1 VAFSQVNL
9 YFQSHITSSKE
20 SQLNKRFFIFSFLLS
35 TLNSPLLFANA
46 THAMDAYL
54 NQDYQKAFEL
64 YEQTAFLGHSKS
76 QFNLGVQYLR
86 GQGVKQNKLT
96 AYAYF
101 SLALDNGFMMA
112 KQARKSVIKRL
123 SESELQQAQKHAAKL
138 IALYG
143 QSGSK
148 NIEIALTKN
157 HSYNPP
163 PKRSKNPEVEYPSS
177 LARDGIPGFASYIFD
192 IDRNGVPRDLV
203 LLSSYPE
210 KEFGESVLEKLE
222 NSRYQIIKISGS
234 LRKFSNAQFSGVFK
248 GGDIPAETLER
259 INNKKKSLYAKARSG
274 DIAAQA
280 ELASLIELMSEQPDY
295 AVALANSEVEVNNMP
310 EQVLLS
316 DDAQPVFKYNSDV
329 EGDFFNFSYLVWLD
343 STGKVS
349 RYEAHKHPGIP
360 NELKENAE
368 ITINDWHLKFSKPQ
382 KVTGIQG
389 PYLAKFFY
397 NNSKRN
403 KSFSNYIN
411 RSYVSLK
418 SIESRSKY
426 EIASYWRK
434 EAAKG
439 GHEPSLFLLGVNC
452 NMRLLKIAA
461 NNGYIPAQVQAGK
474 CVMRMAEPTEEDINN
489 AKYWL
494 VSSAQSNSFI
504 AKRLLAEFYT
514 KHSNNQA
521 DLESAISL
529 AEEVADETD
538 DPRAYEYMAAA
549 SAKLGKFE
557 DAVDYQETAVKK
569 AWQDNYYMTPFEL
582 NLANF
587 QSNKI
592 ASW

>member
-1 VAFSQVNL
+1 
-9 YFQSHITSSKE
+9 
-20 SQLNKRFFIFSFLLS
+20 LNKLFFIFSFVLF
-35 TLNSPLLFANA
+35 TLHSPLLFANS

-96 AYAYF
+96 AYAYL

-123 SESELQQAQKHAAKL
+123 SENELMVAKKQAAQL

-143 QSGSK
+143 KNGTE
-148 NIEIALTKN
+148 NIETALNSN

-163 PKRSKNPEVEYPSS
+163 PKRSKNPEVVYPAS
-177 LARDGIPGFASYIFD
+177 LAKDSIPGFASYIFD

-203 LLSSYPE
+203 QLSSYPDQ
-210 KEFGESVLEKLE
+210 EFGESVLEKLK
-222 NSRYQIIKISGS
+222 NSRYQIIKISGA
-234 LRKFSNAQFSGVFK
+234 LRKFTNAQFSGVFK
-248 GGDIPAETLER
+248 GGDIPIETLER
-259 INNKKKSLYAKARSG
+259 INKKKKSLYAKARSG
-274 DIAAQA
+274 DIVAQA
-280 ELASLIELMSEQPDY
+280 ELADLIDLMNELPDFVIPLVKEEVVISQVPEHALLTSE
-295 AVALANSEVEVNNMP
+295 S
-310 EQVLLS
+310 
-316 DDAQPVFKYNSDV
+316 QPVFKYSSDV

-349 RYEAHKHPGIP
+349 RYKAHKHSGIP

-368 ITINDWHLKFSKPQ
+368 MTINDWHLKFSKPQ

-418 SIESRSKY
+418 SIENRSKY

-439 GHEPSLFLLGVNC
+439 GHEPSLFLLGANC
-452 NMRLLKIAA
+452 NMRLLKVAA

-474 CVMRMAEPTEEDINN
+474 CVMRMAESTEEDINN

-494 VSSAQSNSFI
+494 VSSAQSKNFI

-521 DLESAISL
+521 DLESAIAL

-557 DAVDYQETAVKK
+557 EAIDYQETAVKK
-569 AWQDNYYMTPFEL
+569 AWQDNYFMAPFEL

-592 ASW
+592 ATW

>member
-1 VAFSQVNL
+1 MNKLVFTFSL
-9 YFQSHITSSKE
+9 
-20 SQLNKRFFIFSFLLS
+20 IFA
-35 TLNSPLLFANA
+35 TLNSPMLLANA
-46 THAMDAYL
+46 TEAMDAYL

-64 YEQTAFLGHSKS
+64 YEQTASLGHSKS

-163 PKRSKNPEVEYPSS
+163 PKRSKNPEIEYPSS

-234 LRKFSNAQFSGVFK
+234 LRKFTNAQFSGVFK

-259 INNKKKSLYAKARSG
+259 INNKKKLLYAKARSG

-280 ELASLIELMSEQPDY
+280 ELANLIELMSEQPDY
-295 AVALANSEVEVNNMP
+295 AVALAKSEVEVNNMP
-310 EQVLLS
+310 EQALLS
-316 DDAQPVFKYNSDV
+316 DDAQPAFKYNSDIND
-329 EGDFFNFSYLVWLD
+329 DFYNFSYLIWLGKD
-343 STGKVS
+343 GKVS
-349 RYEAHKHPGIP
+349 RYETHNHSEIP
-360 NELKENAE
+360 TVLKQNAE
-368 ITINDWHLKFSKPQ
+368 VTINDWQLKFAKPQ
-382 KVTGIQG
+382 KVMEIQG

-397 NNSKRN
+397 NNSQRN

-411 RSYVSLK
+411 RSHVSLK
-418 SIESRSKY
+418 SITNRSKY

-439 GHEPSLFLLGVNC
+439 GHEPSLFLLGANC

-461 NNGYIPAQVQAGK
+461 NSGYAPAQTQAAK
-474 CVMRMAEPTEEDINN
+474 CIMRMSDPTEEDINN

-494 VSSAQSNSFI
+494 VSSSQGESII

-514 KHSNNQA
+514 KHSNNQKE
-521 DLESAISL
+521 LESAIIL
-529 AEEVADETD
+529 AEEVTDETD

-569 AWQDNYYMTPFEL
+569 AWQENFFMAPFEL

-592 ASW
+592 AVW